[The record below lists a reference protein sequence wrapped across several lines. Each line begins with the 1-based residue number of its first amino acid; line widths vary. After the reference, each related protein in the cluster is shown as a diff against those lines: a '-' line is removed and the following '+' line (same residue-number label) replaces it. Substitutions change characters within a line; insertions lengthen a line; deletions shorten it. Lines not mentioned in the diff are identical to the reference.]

1 MRVYT
6 GKVLGAFLGFVTLG
20 VVGGLVGFFVGH
32 MFDSGLVRAIRMTGP
47 DGLHALQQEFF
58 DTTFIMLGYIAKA
71 DGRVTESEIA
81 QAESMF
87 AQLRLT
93 PSQRASAIKRFQRGA
108 EPQFDPAEE
117 LSRFRRTASLRPQTS
132 QTLLLFLVSMGLA
145 DGQLDAAEREALAR
159 VAKSLG
165 ISDVA
170 LSLII
175 TMVAATANFGDRRQ
189 HQRQQYQP
197 QRSQHSDAY
206 QALGVAANVDD
217 RELKKAYRRLMS
229 ENHPDKLSARGVP
242 KEMVDLATERSQN
255 ITTAY
260 DLIKESRGL
269 K

>member
-165 ISDVA
+165 ISDEA
-170 LSLII
+170 LTRSHQHGGRTSEVL
-175 TMVAATANFGDRRQ
+175 AERRQ
-189 HQRQQYQP
+189 QQRRQYQP
-197 QRSQHSDAY
+197 QRSQA
-206 QALGVAANVDD
+206 QQMLIRALGV
-217 RELKKAYRRLMS
+217 RR
-229 ENHPDKLSARGVP
+229 RC
-242 KEMVDLATERSQN
+242 R
-255 ITTAY
+255 
-260 DLIKESRGL
+260 
-269 K
+269 

>member
-108 EPQFDPAEE
+108 EPNLTRPKS
-117 LSRFRRTASLRPQTS
+117 SRGSVERHPCAHRPLKHS
-132 QTLLLFLVSMGLA
+132 FCFSSA
-145 DGQLDAAEREALAR
+145 WAWP
-159 VAKSLG
+159 
-165 ISDVA
+165 
-170 LSLII
+170 
-175 TMVAATANFGDRRQ
+175 TANSMLLREKRL
-189 HQRQQYQP
+189 R
-197 QRSQHSDAY
+197 
-206 QALGVAANVDD
+206 AL
-217 RELKKAYRRLMS
+217 LKA
-229 ENHPDKLSARGVP
+229 SAFR
-242 KEMVDLATERSQN
+242 MWR
-255 ITTAY
+255 
-260 DLIKESRGL
+260 
-269 K
+269 

>member
-71 DGRVTESEIA
+71 DGRITESEIA

-108 EPQFDPAEE
+108 EPHFDPSDE
-117 LSRFRRTASLRPQTS
+117 LIRFRRTASYGHRPHRRYCCFWLVWVSLTVVWI
-132 QTLLLFLVSMGLA
+132 LLKEKRLLVSL
-145 DGQLDAAEREALAR
+145 R
-159 VAKSLG
+159 VW
-165 ISDVA
+165 VFQ
-170 LSLII
+170 
-175 TMVAATANFGDRRQ
+175 T
-189 HQRQQYQP
+189 
-197 QRSQHSDAY
+197 
-206 QALGVAANVDD
+206 
-217 RELKKAYRRLMS
+217 RL
-229 ENHPDKLSARGVP
+229 
-242 KEMVDLATERSQN
+242 
-255 ITTAY
+255 
-260 DLIKESRGL
+260 
-269 K
+269 

>member
-108 EPQFDPAEE
+108 EPQFDPEEE
-117 LSRFRRTASLRPQTS
+117 LLRFRRTASLRPQTS

-145 DGQLDAAEREALAR
+145 DGQLDAAEREALSR

-165 ISDVA
+165 ISDAA
-170 LSLII
+170 LTRII
-175 TMVAATANFGDRRQ
+175 NMVAAQANFGNQRQ

-197 QRSQHSDAY
+197 QRSQLNDAY
-206 QALGVAANVDD
+206 QALGVTANVDD

>member
-108 EPQFDPAEE
+108 EPQFDPEEE
-117 LSRFRRTASLRPQTS
+117 LLRFRRTASLRPQTS

-145 DGQLDAAEREALAR
+145 DGQIGRAH
-159 VAKSLG
+159 V
-165 ISDVA
+165 
-170 LSLII
+170 
-175 TMVAATANFGDRRQ
+175 
-189 HQRQQYQP
+189 
-197 QRSQHSDAY
+197 
-206 QALGVAANVDD
+206 
-217 RELKKAYRRLMS
+217 
-229 ENHPDKLSARGVP
+229 
-242 KEMVDLATERSQN
+242 
-255 ITTAY
+255 
-260 DLIKESRGL
+260 
-269 K
+269 

>member
-71 DGRVTESEIA
+71 DGRITESEIA

-108 EPQFDPAEE
+108 EPHFDPCRRAYSDFAERH
-117 LSRFRRTASLRPQTS
+117 LYGHRPHRRYCCFWLVWVSLTVVWMLLKEKRLLVSLRVWVFQT
-132 QTLLLFLVSMGLA
+132 
-145 DGQLDAAEREALAR
+145 
-159 VAKSLG
+159 
-165 ISDVA
+165 
-170 LSLII
+170 
-175 TMVAATANFGDRRQ
+175 
-189 HQRQQYQP
+189 
-197 QRSQHSDAY
+197 
-206 QALGVAANVDD
+206 
-217 RELKKAYRRLMS
+217 RL
-229 ENHPDKLSARGVP
+229 
-242 KEMVDLATERSQN
+242 
-255 ITTAY
+255 
-260 DLIKESRGL
+260 
-269 K
+269 